1 MLNFN
6 FKNFTVWKNRI
17 NSTFSFKQT
26 KVKQLAQ
33 QGIEQTLPPKQTRQP
48 LPRLLNSILLLWIR
62 PLALQKIGNISVF
75 QIQVGSELA
84 KICMY
89 IVHNVQQILIT
100 LIGKIQAFFQKLLA
114 VYNGGRSTKPKR
126 KQAFYST
133 VQCTVQQLKE
143 IKVRVTGT

>member
-84 KICMY
+84 KICLY

-100 LIGKIQAFFQKLLA
+100 LIRILNIGKIQAFFEKLLA
-114 VYNGGRSTKPKR
+114 VYNGVRSTKPKI

-133 VQCTVQQLKE
+133 VLYSN
-143 IKVRVTGT
+143 

>member
-84 KICMY
+84 KICLY

-100 LIGKIQAFFQKLLA
+100 LIRILKIGKIQAFFEKLLA
-114 VYNGGRSTKPKR
+114 VYNGVRSTKPKR

-133 VQCTVQQLKE
+133 VSVQYSN
-143 IKVRVTGT
+143 